1 MSMKYRLVCLL
12 GIVDLL
18 NGIGPPIPFPLNL
31 SFVFVAYFIRANLR
45 GASFGTRLIGGK
57 HGPFIVLVM
66 ARVR

>member
-1 MSMKYRLVCLL
+1 MKYGLVCLI

-18 NGIGPPIPFPLNL
+18 NGIGPPIIGSVHLP
-31 SFVFVAYFIRANLR
+31 FVFVAYFIRAYLR
-45 GASFGTRLIGGK
+45 GAPFGTRLIGGK